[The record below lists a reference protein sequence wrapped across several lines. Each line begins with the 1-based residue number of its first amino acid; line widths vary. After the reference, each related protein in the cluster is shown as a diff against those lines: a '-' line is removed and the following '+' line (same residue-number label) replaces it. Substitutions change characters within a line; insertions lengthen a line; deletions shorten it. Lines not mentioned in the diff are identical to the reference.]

1 MSQTD
6 PGDKDIVDIPDAVS
20 DASAIEQADVAV
32 AKAVAPYRN
41 SRTVRAL
48 GQLSELADQPPLIS
62 ICSATLAWG
71 LLSGNRRLAR
81 AGGRML
87 AAELL
92 ATAVKSIVKRSID
105 RTRPKLLVEE
115 GRYEM
120 TAGSRSDSPINS
132 FPSGH
137 TAGAVTVARAF
148 ARDYPEHAAAAYG
161 VAAAAAAV
169 QVPRCTHYPSD
180 IAAGAAIGIA
190 AELAVSAALDALLPA
205 AADEG
210 RGNPAAPRCGG
221 LSSAVS
227 ERRMT
232 SLVGRPSSR
241 ATKPTPQAS
250 CSFAG
255 S

>member
-1 MSQTD
+1 MSQD
-6 PGDKDIVDIPDAVS
+6 DPDAKAVEVPEAVAE
-20 DASAIEQADVAV
+20 ASAIERADVEV
-32 AKAVAPYRN
+32 AKAVAPFRN
-41 SRTVRAL
+41 SRMVRAL

-81 AGGRML
+81 TGGRML

-92 ATAVKSIVKRSID
+92 ATAMKSAVKHSVD

-120 TAGSRSDSPINS
+120 AAGSRNESAINS

-148 ARDYPEHAAAAYG
+148 ARDYPEHAVAAYG
-161 VAAAAAAV
+161 VAAAAAAI

-180 IAAGAAIGIA
+180 IAAGAAVGIA
-190 AELAVSAALDALLPA
+190 AEFVVSAMLDAVLPA
-205 AADEG
+205 DPPRENA
-210 RGNPAAPRCGG
+210 AAPP
-221 LSSAVS
+221 LLTSA
-227 ERRMT
+227 
-232 SLVGRPSSR
+232 
-241 ATKPTPQAS
+241 
-250 CSFAG
+250 
-255 S
+255 